1 MTSEASTTSTGISR
15 FSAKS
20 PKLPEPCP
28 RQDIISP
35 ANDRVLLRGTMFRP
49 KENPENIP
57 NGIITVHSGTGV
69 PQGFYHRFAE
79 TVAEKGYGVIT
90 YDYRGIG
97 QSALKTDQN
106 NEDIRMSDWITKD
119 IPGVIEWAKETY
131 PDVPHFAVGHAVGG
145 HGIAYA
151 GSEGTY
157 DAAALVNCRGMR
169 ISKVPSVAGKVR
181 AFFIFNILGPISGFI
196 TGHIPASAWRLAVE
210 PPNGVMRQWARWARK
225 EGYFFDDSEFDFANR
240 FSKAPQPFL
249 SIRVPDDYW
258 TEESSADLIT
268 NVMSSAEKIEKR
280 QAQPAGGKG
289 VGYGGYFR
297 SGHEKEWD
305 ELLDWFQTNKD

>member
-1 MTSEASTTSTGISR
+1 MSSEAATQSQKNTGY
-15 FSAKS
+15 SANS
-20 PKLPEPCP
+20 PKLPDPCP
-28 RQDIISP
+28 RQDIIVS
-35 ANDRVLLRGTMFRP
+35 ANDGVLLRGTMFRP

-79 TVAEKGYGVIT
+79 TVAEAGYGVIT

-97 QSALKTDQN
+97 QSSLKSDLK

-119 IPGVIEWAKETY
+119 VPGVLEWAKEEF
-131 PDVPHFAVGHAVGG
+131 PDLPHFAVGHAVGG
-145 HGIAYA
+145 HGIIYA
-151 GSEGTY
+151 GAEGTY

-169 ISKVPSVAGKVR
+169 ISKVPSIAGKAR

-196 TGHIPASAWRLAVE
+196 TGRIPASAWKLATE

-225 EGYFFDDSEFDFANR
+225 QGYFFDDSEFDFANR
-240 FSKAPQPFL
+240 FSHAPQPFL
-249 SIRVPDDYW
+249 SIRIPDDYW

-268 NVMSSAEKIEKR
+268 NVMSAAAKIEKR
-280 QAQPAGGKG
+280 QAQPARGKG

-305 ELLDWFQTNKD
+305 ELLEWFQANK

>member
-1 MTSEASTTSTGISR
+1 MTSEASTTSTGNSR

-28 RQDIISP
+28 RQDIIIP

-49 KENPENIP
+49 KENPENIS

-145 HGIAYA
+145 HGIVYA

-169 ISKVPSVAGKVR
+169 ISKVPSVAGKAR

-196 TGHIPASAWRLAVE
+196 TGHIPASAWR
-210 PPNGVMRQWARWARK
+210 ARPWRWHSA
-225 EGYFFDDSEFDFANR
+225 
-240 FSKAPQPFL
+240 AP
-249 SIRVPDDYW
+249 
-258 TEESSADLIT
+258 A
-268 NVMSSAEKIEKR
+268 
-280 QAQPAGGKG
+280 
-289 VGYGGYFR
+289 
-297 SGHEKEWD
+297 
-305 ELLDWFQTNKD
+305 